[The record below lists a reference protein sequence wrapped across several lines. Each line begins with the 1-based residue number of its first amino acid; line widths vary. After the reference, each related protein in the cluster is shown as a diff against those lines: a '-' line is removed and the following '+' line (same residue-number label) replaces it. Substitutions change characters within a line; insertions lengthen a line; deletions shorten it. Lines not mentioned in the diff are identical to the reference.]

1 MEMDDS
7 ERLLQEDEDS
17 LYFHDQSFPRES
29 LVGQL
34 VSHVKDLQA
43 ACADDIRLPIIEK
56 LLLLDVTPSAIGKIF
71 DFKISTGHVLCF
83 CFSYITDRQ
92 RSKKIPKNIWS
103 FRRNCKETDEK
114 VVFCS

>member
-43 ACADDIRLPIIEK
+43 AFFFDDR
-56 LLLLDVTPSAIGKIF
+56 S
-71 DFKISTGHVLCF
+71 FKVI
-83 CFSYITDRQ
+83 
-92 RSKKIPKNIWS
+92 
-103 FRRNCKETDEK
+103 
-114 VVFCS
+114 